1 MVNVTELRPGNY
13 FIDENN
19 LYQVLDILLNKTAMR
34 KMVAKVKVK
43 NVRTGTI
50 NELARNSG
58 YMVENVRLDKR
69 QMQYL
74 YDTGDFFV
82 FMDQE
87 TYEQVEIPA
96 ERLQWEKQF
105 LKGDEVVEITSYDG
119 EILGVNLPAKV
130 TLKIT
135 QCDPGVR
142 GDTVNKPTKPAT
154 LETGLVVRVP
164 LFIEEGEEVLVRTD
178 NGEYDGRAQQVQSML
193 DWWQGLLLFIGGL
206 LVGGVAAFFI
216 TRYLF
221 QKQLRE
227 NPPVNEKM
235 IRAMFR
241 SMGRTPSEKQIREIM
256 RNMNQK

>member
-178 NGEYDGRAQQVQSML
+178 NGEYDSRA
-193 DWWQGLLLFIGGL
+193 
-206 LVGGVAAFFI
+206 
-216 TRYLF
+216 
-221 QKQLRE
+221 
-227 NPPVNEKM
+227 
-235 IRAMFR
+235 
-241 SMGRTPSEKQIREIM
+241 
-256 RNMNQK
+256 

>member
-50 NELARNSG
+50 NEIARNSG

-74 YDTGDFFV
+74 YDSGDFFV

-105 LKGDEVVEITSYDG
+105 LKGDEVVEITSYEG
-119 EILGVNLPAKV
+119 EIHGVNLPAKV

-178 NGEYDGRAQQVQSML
+178 NGEYDGRA
-193 DWWQGLLLFIGGL
+193 
-206 LVGGVAAFFI
+206 
-216 TRYLF
+216 
-221 QKQLRE
+221 
-227 NPPVNEKM
+227 
-235 IRAMFR
+235 
-241 SMGRTPSEKQIREIM
+241 
-256 RNMNQK
+256 

>member
-13 FIDENN
+13 FIDEGN

-58 YMVENVRLDKR
+58 YMVDNVRLDKR

-74 YDTGDFFV
+74 YDSGDFLV

-87 TYEQVEIPA
+87 TYEQVEIPVD
-96 ERLQWEKQF
+96 RLQWEKQF
-105 LKGDEVVEITSYDG
+105 LKGDEVVEITSYEG

-130 TLKIT
+130 VLKIT

-178 NGEYDGRAQQVQSML
+178 NGEYDGRA
-193 DWWQGLLLFIGGL
+193 
-206 LVGGVAAFFI
+206 
-216 TRYLF
+216 
-221 QKQLRE
+221 
-227 NPPVNEKM
+227 
-235 IRAMFR
+235 
-241 SMGRTPSEKQIREIM
+241 
-256 RNMNQK
+256 

>member
-50 NELARNSG
+50 NEIARNSG
-58 YMVENVRLDKR
+58 YMVDNVRLDKR

-74 YDTGDFFV
+74 YDSGDFFV

-178 NGEYDGRAQQVQSML
+178 NGEYDGRA
-193 DWWQGLLLFIGGL
+193 
-206 LVGGVAAFFI
+206 
-216 TRYLF
+216 
-221 QKQLRE
+221 
-227 NPPVNEKM
+227 
-235 IRAMFR
+235 
-241 SMGRTPSEKQIREIM
+241 
-256 RNMNQK
+256 